1 MTFVETTQD
10 FYLYSPNTTRSNA
23 EITRTSWLH
32 AASHWLAKTCLKS
45 SFLGLIGQH
54 LLCALFQYISAH
66 VHTLKKQDTQ
76 NEDIQQITATCN
88 VYKHENSKTSSIW
101 EDLYINNCLSHT
113 RYELWNAFEKKKKKH
128 QRPNNTYRTDI
139 AEEDNGLSPQN
150 SVVLHIE
157 HTLNRFISTAQK
169 ITGQIFLRCF
179 CAVKTDLYQLARF
192 STPHIE
198 QLCSNSYKL
207 QTCIL

>member
-1 MTFVETTQD
+1 MKTAKHLVSE
-10 FYLYSPNTTRSNA
+10 
-23 EITRTSWLH
+23 
-32 AASHWLAKTCLKS
+32 KTCTLIIA
-45 SFLGLIGQH
+45 FLTHDMSCEMH
-54 LLCALFQYISAH
+54 L
-66 VHTLKKQDTQ
+66 
-76 NEDIQQITATCN
+76 
-88 VYKHENSKTSSIW
+88 
-101 EDLYINNCLSHT
+101 
-113 RYELWNAFEKKKKKH
+113 RRKKH

-139 AEEDNGLSPQN
+139 AEEDNGLRPEN

-169 ITGQIFLRCF
+169 ITGQIFLRRFCAIVF